1 MLQSPDDVIAYWF
14 GATIHGSLESIQ
26 ERMKIWFFR
35 SSPEFDAVQVANKAL
50 IEQLAVDPHSAGWQ
64 VDEDP
69 KALLAVIILLDQF
82 SRSVFRGTPQAFASD
97 ELCADLIDRIALRSP
112 SFPKEEPAANV
123 LAGSWFL
130 ERYSPIERFFLCVA
144 LQHSEKL
151 SHQTTGIHIASLVG
165 HGASDD
171 IIHYFA
177 NLKGFPM
184 EHHDVIQRF
193 GRFPHRNVILVRC
206 ALWLF
211 GSCVLMMLKH
221 MIACTL
227 SIQGRATTDEETQWL
242 HSDECPGWAKSQQ
255 PAPTTTST
263 ASTV

>member
-1 MLQSPDDVIAYWF
+1 MMLESPDDVIRYWF
-14 GATIHGSLESIQ
+14 GETIDGSLESIQ
-26 ERMKIWFFR
+26 DRMKIWFFR
-35 SSPEFDAVQVANKAL
+35 SSPEFDAVQGANQAL
-50 IEQLAVDPHSAGWQ
+50 IEQLAVDPRSTGWA

-69 KALLAVIILLDQF
+69 KALLAVIIVLDQF
-82 SRSVFRGTPQAFASD
+82 SRSVFRGMPQAFASD

-112 SFPKEEPAANV
+112 SFPHEEPAAKV

-171 IIHYFA
+171 IVHYFA

-193 GRFPHRNVILVRC
+193 GRFPHRNIILVRC
-206 ALWLF
+206 VFVLVRSCIIIASAAL
-211 GSCVLMMLKH
+211 
-221 MIACTL
+221 
-227 SIQGRATTDEETQWL
+227 QGRVTTDEETQWL
-242 HSDECPGWAKSQQ
+242 NSDECPGWAKSQQ
-255 PAPTTTST
+255 PAAVKTTSISTST
-263 ASTV
+263 ATTA